1 MYRPYRIIGSSQRHG
16 IAQRLQQVLLD
27 WAANWLTGFDG
38 GSITLDVQPAIP
50 ADHKATLDAG
60 CAVAGGST
68 DVLFGQIRQWLLH
81 STEAPAADSIS
92 ATLLQQ
98 ACAELHGQFLHA
110 LRSMAEPVA
119 DVTWWT
125 SYRGLHSGVIRAAM
139 YWQGQL
145 IMEFWLS
152 PRMTRHS
159 PVGIP
164 PIRLHLFGKLPLN
177 CEIVLKTTEVSVNDL
192 LNLRP
197 GDVVRVEQ
205 GIGEAVT
212 LRTRGG
218 HSVCRGYLGRNGDHK
233 AFVATEPSAG

>member
-1 MYRPYRIIGSSQRHG
+1 MYRPYRIIGSSQRQAV
-16 IAQRLQQVLLD
+16 AQLLQQVWSD
-27 WAANWLTGFDG
+27 WVANWLTGFDG
-38 GSITLDVQPAIP
+38 ASITLDVQPALP
-50 ADHKATLDAG
+50 ADTATLDAG

-68 DVLFGQIRQWLLH
+68 DLLFGQIRQWLLH
-81 STEAPAADSIS
+81 SAEAPAADSIS
-92 ATLLQQ
+92 AALLQQ

-110 LRSMAEPVA
+110 LRSAAEPVA
-119 DVTWWT
+119 DTTWWT
-125 SYRGLHSGVIRAAM
+125 NYRGPNSGVIRAAM
-139 YWQGQL
+139 YWQSQL

-152 PRMTRHS
+152 PRMTRHTA
-159 PVGIP
+159 VGMP
-164 PIRLHLFGKLPLN
+164 PIRPQLFGKLPLN

-212 LRTRGG
+212 LRTQGG
-218 HSVCRGYLGRNGDHK
+218 LAVCRGYLGRNGDHK